1 MRPLTPAD
9 RIFILSGAGLSQASG
24 IPTFRDAEGLWE
36 GHDPMQV
43 ATPQAWHA
51 DRELVRR
58 FYDERREKLDQIAP
72 NPGHVALARLQQE
85 LNEGQEKK

>member
-24 IPTFRDAEGLWE
+24 IPTFRDAEGLWG

-58 FYDERREKLDQIAP
+58 FYDERREKLVGQMAQLHSHGSPKSMCDP
-72 NPGHVALARLQQE
+72 LA
-85 LNEGQEKK
+85 